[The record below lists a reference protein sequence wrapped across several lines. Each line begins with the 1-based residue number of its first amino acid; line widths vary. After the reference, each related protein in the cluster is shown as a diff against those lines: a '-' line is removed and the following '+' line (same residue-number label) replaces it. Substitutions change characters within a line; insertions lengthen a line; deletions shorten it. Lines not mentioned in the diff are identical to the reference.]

1 MSILVLPADDYAV
14 GHFRLIWPARELM
27 RQGADIIMP
36 GRGQR
41 EIRTRIGPDGN
52 VNNVAIPKGVETIVL
67 QRVTDRHVLQAIPF
81 FQKSGIKIV
90 HDLDDDLS
98 QVHANNMAHQSN
110 RRKFTDNT
118 WQVMAEVC
126 RVADVVTVTTPALAA
141 RYRPDAVIL
150 PNYLPPH
157 YFGRDRH
164 DPDDLASNLMWPAIV
179 GTHPNDL
186 HEVGRELRRVV
197 RETGVHLQAVGN
209 EAAMGVYERITD
221 VGPAE
226 RLEPVAIGEWPRM
239 LAGIGVAFVPL
250 ADTPF
255 SAAKSWLKVMEL
267 SACGVPW
274 VASPR
279 ADYVRFHEATGVGLL
294 AEKPKEW
301 GRQLRRLITD
311 PVLRKEQSELGR
323 AAAESYRIRDHAGKW
338 LSVWGG

>member
-1 MSILVLPADDYAV
+1 MSILVLPADDFAV

-27 RQGADIIMP
+27 RQGADIVLP

-81 FQKSGIKIV
+81 FQKSGIRVV

-118 WQVMAEVC
+118 WQIMAEVC

-150 PNYLPPH
+150 HNYLPSH
-157 YFGRDRH
+157 YGKSGRH
-164 DPDDLASNLMWPAIV
+164 DPDDLAQNLMWPAIV

-197 RETGVHLQAVGN
+197 RETGVHLRAVGN
-209 EAAMGVYERITD
+209 EAAMEVYERITD
-221 VGPAE
+221 VRPAE
-226 RLEPVAIGEWPRM
+226 RLDPVDLRDWPAM
-239 LAGIGVAFVPL
+239 LSAIGVALVPL

-255 SAAKSWLKVMEL
+255 SMAKSFLKPMEL
-267 SACGVPW
+267 AACGVPF
-274 VASPR
+274 VMSPR

-301 GRQLRRLITD
+301 GRQLKRLITD
-311 PVLRKEQSELGR
+311 PVLRREQSESGIE
-323 AAAESYRIRDHAGKW
+323 AAEKYRIRDHAEEW
-338 LSVWGG
+338 LAVWAG